1 MKRYFPFA
9 IILAV
14 LVLAVA
20 GGAIFFRHRNQ
31 PPLLPPK
38 SALGKPGAEPPHL
51 RGGPGAAALLEEFG
65 DFECLPCSVL
75 YPILKKAE
83 ADYGQH
89 LCVIFRQYSLSQHRH
104 APDAA
109 RATEAAGLQNRF
121 WEMHD
126 LLYENRLAWLSAA
139 DTRAALEIYA
149 AQLSLDV
156 ERFKKDMD
164 SEAVNARLAADNE
177 RRISLGLDRTPAVFV
192 NGERITARPITI
204 EILHTAIDTAIAD
217 KSK

>member
-20 GGAIFFRHRNQ
+20 GGAIFFRHLNQ

-51 RGGPGAAALLEEFG
+51 RGATSAPVMLEEFG

-83 ADYGQH
+83 TDYGKR
-89 LCVIFRQYSLSQHRH
+89 LCVIFRQYPLSQHRH
-104 APDAA
+104 APDAS
-109 RATEAAGLQNRF
+109 RAAEAAGLQNRF

-126 LLYENRLAWLSAA
+126 LLYENRLAWLAAA
-139 DTRAALEIYA
+139 DTRAALELYA
-149 AQLSLDV
+149 ARLNLDL
-156 ERFKKDMD
+156 ERFKKDME
-164 SEAVNARLAADNE
+164 SEAVSARLAADNE
-177 RRISLGLDRTPAVFV
+177 RRVSLALDRTPTIFV
-192 NGERITARPITI
+192 NNERITTRPITI
-204 EILHTAIDTAIAD
+204 EILHAAIDAAIAK